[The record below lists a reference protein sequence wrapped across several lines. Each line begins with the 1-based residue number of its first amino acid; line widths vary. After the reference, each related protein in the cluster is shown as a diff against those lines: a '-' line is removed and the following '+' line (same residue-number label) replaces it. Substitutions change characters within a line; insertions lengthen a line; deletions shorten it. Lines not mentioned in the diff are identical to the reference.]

1 MQTKVFYFLFF
12 SFPSFENC
20 RKTVL
25 DDSFASDLT
34 LYDSVQQN
42 KFVEFANP
50 SNSTIPDAPINTNFV
65 NYQLDSKQTSFEIFD
80 ENKYGIVLFWKISI
94 YHLLVPFQG

>member
-1 MQTKVFYFLFF
+1 MLISKIAVLCSLFF
-12 SFPSFENC
+12 SFSSFENC

-42 KFVEFANP
+42 EFIEFANP
-50 SNSTIPDAPINTNFV
+50 SDSTISDAPINTNFV
-65 NYQLDSKQTSFEIFD
+65 NYQLDSKQTSFEM
-80 ENKYGIVLFWKISI
+80 GVT
-94 YHLLVPFQG
+94 